1 MVRYFRDGTCSSFD
15 KEFKRERSTLEL
27 PLEFSTFTDKA
38 LPGKE
43 YSLTL
48 KSAPG
53 VEAVAAVFDKSSESI
68 SPNEW
73 PTVRLSE
80 FGAEMVFRM
89 ETESL
94 SVRRI

>member
-1 MVRYFRDGTCSSFD
+1 M
-15 KEFKRERSTLEL
+15 
-27 PLEFSTFTDKA
+27 PLEFSTVTDKA

-80 FGAEMVFRM
+80 FGAEMVYV
-89 ETESL
+89 TSSL
-94 SVRRI
+94 GGVRGQVLNDEMLIGYAPRQAKVRGLG